1 MLSTPSSSEW
11 NGKEARITMD
21 ILICPICG
29 EKLLDTGASLVCESP
44 KKHCFD
50 KAKSG
55 YVNLTVGKSGSGDDR
70 DMVKARTEFLN
81 RGYYLPLAEA
91 VADLVGGCDTVIDCG
106 CGDGYYSITAAK
118 KCRRLCGFDLS
129 KHACERGAKRAK
141 DAGVNCFFGVA
152 SVFSLPIE
160 DGAADAAISLFAPI
174 AEKEF
179 SRILKAGAK
188 LIVVG
193 AGKRHLYEFKEAMYA
208 DVYEN
213 EGRRDLP
220 VDFTE
225 VESRNLRYSFKCDG
239 GDLRKLLMMT
249 PYAFKTSVKDAAK
262 LDSLDFL
269 EITADFDIF
278 IYEKN

>member
-1 MLSTPSSSEW
+1 
-11 NGKEARITMD
+11 MD

-29 EKLLDTGASLVCESP
+29 EKLTDTGSSLVCTSP
-44 KKHCFD
+44 KRHCFD

-55 YVNLTVGKSGSGDDR
+55 YVNLAVGKSGAGDDR
-70 DMVKARTEFLN
+70 DMVRARTEFLN
-81 RGYYLPLAEA
+81 RGYYRPLAEA
-91 VADLVGGCDTVIDCG
+91 VAELVGGCDTVIDCG
-106 CGDGYYSITAAK
+106 CGDGYYSVIAAK
-118 KCRRLCGFDLS
+118 KCGRLCGFDLS

-141 DAGVNCFFGVA
+141 EAGVNCFFGVA
-152 SVFSLPIE
+152 SVFSLPVT

-174 AEKEF
+174 AEEEF
-179 SRILKAGAK
+179 SRILKDGGR

-220 VDFTE
+220 VGFTE
-225 VESRNLRYSFKCDG
+225 IERRSLRYSFKCEG
-239 GDLRKLLMMT
+239 GDLRKLLTMT
-249 PYAFKTSVKDAAK
+249 PYTFKTSVTDAAK
-262 LDSLDFL
+262 LDCLDCL

-278 IYEKN
+278 IYQKN